1 MGITNR
7 IGHHEVDW
15 SAEQALEILLEA
27 EIRAKGI
34 RCTWRELDEN
44 VHVAAPGVKAVAGC
58 RAKQAKA
65 LDAVRATGTGDRLT
79 VQNQGGAHSWILTGL
94 PEPVSQSRAAGL
106 TPSWQPRPF
115 GSWNRPPR
123 PRQ

>member
-44 VHVAAPGVKAVAGC
+44 VHVAAPGVKSVAGC

-79 VQNQGGAHSWILTGL
+79 VQNQVGAHNWILD
-94 PEPVSQSRAAGL
+94 R
-106 TPSWQPRPF
+106 TPRTRIP
-115 GSWNRPPR
+115 NRGPLA
-123 PRQ
+123 